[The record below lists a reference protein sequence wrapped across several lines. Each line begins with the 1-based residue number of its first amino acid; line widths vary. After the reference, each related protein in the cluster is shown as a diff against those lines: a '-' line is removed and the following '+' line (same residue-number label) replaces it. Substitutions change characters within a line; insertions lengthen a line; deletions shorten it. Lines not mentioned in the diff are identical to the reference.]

1 MKKTLRVVLVILCI
15 CLIGVSVFI
24 FYKDLTTIDPLY
36 EEALNDIEV
45 NDSDKSPVFVDN
57 STIVRMSPDIDIA
70 AERIKHNNN
79 DIIGR
84 LEIPDLFNIIVVNG
98 LDNKYY
104 LNRDIDKK
112 VSVKGNEFIDY
123 RIKPDAKQLNV
134 YGHNSRDPNI
144 KVPFLRLEKFI
155 DEDFFNNNQYIIW
168 QYEGGKR
175 VYKITAWKEILKDN
189 NEHMKVSDVGEHFLS
204 HMVKL
209 LDNTTYKREVPYDV
223 NSNIIVLQTCS
234 HHLDNAFYLLIGI
247 EVSYRGA

>member
-1 MKKTLRVVLVILCI
+1 MKKTLRIILIILCVV
-15 CLIGVSVFI
+15 LIGVSGFI

-36 EEALNDIEV
+36 EEALNDIKVEESEKTEV
-45 NDSDKSPVFVDN
+45 IVDN
-57 STIVRMSPDIDIA
+57 NVIKMSPDIDIA
-70 AERIKHNNN
+70 AERLKHNNN

-104 LNRDIDKK
+104 LKRDLDKK
-112 VSVKGNEFIDY
+112 ISVKGNEFIDY
-123 RIKPDAKQLNV
+123 RIKSDAKQLNV

-175 VYKITAWKEILKDN
+175 VYKITVWKEIVHSN
-189 NEHMKVSDVGEHFLS
+189 NEHMRVDSVGDAFLS
-204 HMVKL
+204 HMIKL
-209 LDNTTYKREVPYDV
+209 LSEPTYKREVPYDV

-234 HHLDNAFYLLIGI
+234 HHLDDAFYLLIGVDI
-247 EVSYRGA
+247 NYRG